1 MKTLHKPKHYFGERD
16 FTFQANKRNDTKN
29 FQLDSA
35 LKQSSPNPKQK
46 LVLTSS
52 KQAQLV

>member
-29 FQLDSA
+29 FQLGSA
-35 LKQSSPNPKQK
+35 LKRSSPNPKQK